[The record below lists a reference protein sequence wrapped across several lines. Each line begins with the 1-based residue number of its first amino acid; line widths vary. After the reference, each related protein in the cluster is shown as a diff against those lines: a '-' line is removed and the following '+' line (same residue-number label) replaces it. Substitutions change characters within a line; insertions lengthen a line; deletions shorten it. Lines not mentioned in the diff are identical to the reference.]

1 MGFMFPTQPVVLLA
15 PHHVALDLWEVMLLE
30 RLKSILQARFGS
42 VPALHTEPEGAEI
55 LAAMA
60 DRRVIRR
67 YTGKAVDPALL
78 ETLCAV
84 ALAAPSKS
92 DLQQADIII
101 ISDEAQRRRLHA
113 LIPDN
118 PWIEGAPSFLVFCAN
133 NRRHR
138 LMFEWRQQP
147 FVNDHLDPFFNA
159 SVDAGIVLATFIAA
173 ADRVGLGTCPVSA
186 IRNKAAEVSDL
197 LALPDHV
204 FPVAGLGVG
213 WPSFGGILSPRL
225 GLDVTVHRDRYDET
239 GVEGRI
245 AEYDKRRRAVQPYAT
260 QRHTD
265 RFGEAEE
272 YGWSDDKARQYSVP
286 ERADFGAFVRK
297 KGFNLE

>member
-1 MGFMFPTQPVVLLA
+1 MN
-15 PHHVALDLWEVMLLE
+15 
-30 RLKSILQARFGS
+30 ILQARFGS
-42 VPALHTEPEGAEI
+42 SPALQAAPDGVET

-67 YTGKAVDPALL
+67 YADKAVDPALL

-84 ALAAPSKS
+84 ALSAPSKS

-101 ISDEAQRRRLHA
+101 ISDKAQRDRLHA

-118 PWIEGAPSFLVFCAN
+118 PWIREAPAFLVFCAN

-159 SVDAGIVLATFIAA
+159 SVDAAIVLATFIAA

-186 IRNKAAEVSDL
+186 IRNTAAEVSDL

-213 WPSFGGILSPRL
+213 WPSFGGVLSPRL
-225 GLDVTVHRDRYDET
+225 GLDVTVHYDRYDEA
-239 GVEGRI
+239 GIQDKI
-245 AEYDKRRRAVQPYAT
+245 AAYDKRRRAMQPYAT
-260 QRHTD
+260 QRYTD

-272 YGWSDDKARQYSVP
+272 YGWSEDKARQYSVP
-286 ERADFGAFVRK
+286 ERAHFGAFVRR
-297 KGFNLE
+297 KGFDLE

>member
-1 MGFMFPTQPVVLLA
+1 MR
-15 PHHVALDLWEVMLLE
+15 LLE
-30 RLKSILQARFGS
+30 RLMNILQARFGS
-42 VPALHTEPEGAEI
+42 SPALQAAPDGVET

-67 YTGKAVDPALL
+67 YADKAVDPALL

-84 ALAAPSKS
+84 ALSAPSKS

-101 ISDEAQRRRLHA
+101 ISDEAQRDRLHA

-118 PWIEGAPSFLVFCAN
+118 PWIREAPAFLVFCAN

-159 SVDAGIVLATFIAA
+159 SVDAAIVLATFIAA

-186 IRNKAAEVSDL
+186 IRNTAAEVSDL

-213 WPSFGGILSPRL
+213 WPSFGGVLSPRL
-225 GLDVTVHRDRYDET
+225 GLDVTVHYDRYDEA
-239 GVEGRI
+239 GIQDKI
-245 AEYDKRRRAVQPYAT
+245 AAYDKRRRAMQPYAT
-260 QRHTD
+260 QRYTD

-272 YGWSDDKARQYSVP
+272 YGWSEDKARQYSVP
-286 ERADFGAFVRK
+286 ERADFGAFVRR
-297 KGFNLE
+297 KGFDLE